1 MSQPVVRSSLRRP
14 GGPLRPV
21 ALALLMLLSGVVAPA
36 AAQSSYDVVLLNG
49 RIVDGTGAAWYH
61 GDLAIQDGR
70 IARVTPAGVL
80 RGAPA
85 RRTIDATGMVIAPG
99 FIDIQSHSRGS
110 LLAGDGRV
118 VSKITQ
124 GITSEIL
131 GEGWS
136 NAPLNP
142 KNGSAFAE
150 DSPAEFRAS
159 FAEPHGFAN
168 WLEAME
174 RHGNSVNVGSFLGAT
189 TVRLYAK
196 GMSAGAP
203 TPAEMDTMRSVVRR
217 AMADGAFGLAS
228 ALIYPPAAFAT
239 TAELTELARAMAPY
253 GGVYISHIRSEGDHL
268 LESVDEAIRI
278 GRDARVPVEIYHLK
292 AMGARNW
299 PTIPAVIRQIDSARA
314 LGIDVQADM
323 YPYIAT
329 GTAWTACVPPW
340 ASADGKLFANLRD
353 PAVRRRITDEMT
365 ADRTEWENNC
375 ALSGA
380 EGMLIVATAKPEN
393 QRFAGK
399 RLSEIATMMNRPW
412 ADALIDLILAEGR
425 VGGAIYY
432 MMSEDNVERQLA
444 LPWIKFGTDAPG
456 LDPETAEGLTHP
468 RAYGSFPRILGHYV
482 RERGVMSLE
491 EAVRKLS
498 AAVITR
504 LGLAD
509 RGVLRAGLAAD
520 LVVFD
525 PATVSDRATFADPH
539 RLSVGIRDVF
549 VNGEAVVLN
558 GAVTGA
564 KPGKALRG
572 AGARPF

>member
-1 MSQPVVRSSLRRP
+1 MTEAATLRHGAAVIRRLP
-14 GGPLRPV
+14 ATL
-21 ALALLMLLSGVVAPA
+21 LLSFACATAALGQAP
-36 AAQSSYDVVLLNG
+36 YDVVLRNG
-49 RIVDGTGAAWYH
+49 RIIDGTGAAWYL
-61 GDLAIQDGR
+61 GDLAIRDGR

-80 RGAPA
+80 RGAA
-85 RRTIDATGMVIAPG
+85 ASRTVDATGMVIAPG

-124 GITSEIL
+124 GITTEIL

-142 KNGSAFAE
+142 ANGSSFAE
-150 DSPAEFRAS
+150 DSPTALRAS

-196 GMSAGAP
+196 GMGAGPP
-203 TPAEMDTMRSVVRR
+203 TPAEMDTMRAVVRR

-239 TAELTELARAMAPY
+239 TEELTELAKAMRPY
-253 GGVYISHIRSEGDHL
+253 GGVYVSHIRSEGDHL

-278 GRDARVPVEIYHLK
+278 GRDAGVPVEIYHLK
-292 AMGARNW
+292 AMGSRNW
-299 PTIPAVIRQIDSARA
+299 AKIPAVIRQIDSARA
-314 LGIDVQADM
+314 AGVDVQANM

-340 ASADGKLFANLRD
+340 ASTDGKLLPNLRD
-353 PAVRRRITDEMT
+353 PATRARIRDEMMK
-365 ADRTEWENNC
+365 DRTEWENNC

-380 EGMLIVATAKPEN
+380 EGMLIVATSKPAN
-393 QRFAGK
+393 QRYAGK
-399 RLSEIATMMNRPW
+399 RLSELAVMMGRSW
-412 ADALIDLILAEGR
+412 ADALLDLIVAEER

-432 MMSEDNVERQLA
+432 MMSEENVERQLA
-444 LPWIKFGTDAPG
+444 VPWMKFGTDAPG
-456 LDPETAEGLTHP
+456 LDPERATGLTHP
-468 RAYGSFPRILGHYV
+468 RAYGSFPRILGYYV
-482 RERGVMSLE
+482 RERSALSLE

-498 AAVITR
+498 SAVTTR
-504 LGLAD
+504 LGIDD

-525 PATVSDRATFADPH
+525 PVAVADQATFDRPH
-539 RLSVGIRDVF
+539 RNSVGIRDVF
-549 VNGEAVVLN
+549 VNGEAVVL
-558 GAVTGA
+558 GGVVTGA
-564 KPGKALRG
+564 KPGRALRG
-572 AGARPF
+572 SGARPF

>member
-1 MSQPVVRSSLRRP
+1 MTGVSVCRQGAAVVGRL
-14 GGPLRPV
+14 
-21 ALALLMLLSGVVAPA
+21 LATLLLSFACTTA
-36 AAQSSYDVVLLNG
+36 ALGQAAYEVVLLNG
-49 RIVDGTGAAWYH
+49 RIIDGTGASWYL

-80 RGAPA
+80 RGATA
-85 RRTIDATGMVIAPG
+85 RRTIDATGMVVAPG

-124 GITSEIL
+124 GITTEIL

-142 KNGSAFAE
+142 ANGSSFAE
-150 DSPAEFRAS
+150 DSPTALRAA
-159 FAEPHGFAN
+159 FAEPHGFAH

-196 GMSAGAP
+196 GMGAGAP
-203 TPAEMDTMRSVVRR
+203 TPAEMDTMRAVVRR

-239 TAELTELARAMAPY
+239 TEELTELARAMRPY
-253 GGVYISHIRSEGDHL
+253 GGLYVSHIRSEGDHL
-268 LESVDEAIRI
+268 VESVDEAIRI
-278 GRDARVPVEIYHLK
+278 GREAGVPVEIYHLK
-292 AMGARNW
+292 AMGSRNW
-299 PTIPAVIRQIDSARA
+299 AKIPAVIRQIDSARA
-314 LGIDVQADM
+314 NGVDVQANM

-340 ASADGKLFANLRD
+340 ASTDGKLLSNLRD
-353 PAVRRRITDEMT
+353 PATRTKIRDEMMK
-365 ADRTEWENNC
+365 DRTEWENNC

-380 EGMLIVATAKPEN
+380 EGMLIVATTQPAN
-393 QRFAGK
+393 QRYAGK
-399 RLSEIATMMNRPW
+399 RLSEIAAMMERSW
-412 ADALIDLILAEGR
+412 ADALLDLIVAEER

-432 MMSEDNVERQLA
+432 MMSEENIERQLA
-444 LPWIKFGTDAPG
+444 APWMKFGTDAPG
-456 LDPETAEGLTHP
+456 LDPERASGLTHP
-468 RAYGSFPRILGHYV
+468 RAYGSFPRILGYYV
-482 RERGVMSLE
+482 RERGALSLE

-498 AAVITR
+498 SAVTTR
-504 LGLAD
+504 LGIDD

-525 PATVSDRATFADPH
+525 PATVLDRATFERPH
-539 RLSVGIRDVF
+539 RTSVGIRDVF
-549 VNGEAVVLN
+549 VNGEPVVLD
-558 GAVTGA
+558 GVVTGA

-572 AGARPF
+572 SGARPF